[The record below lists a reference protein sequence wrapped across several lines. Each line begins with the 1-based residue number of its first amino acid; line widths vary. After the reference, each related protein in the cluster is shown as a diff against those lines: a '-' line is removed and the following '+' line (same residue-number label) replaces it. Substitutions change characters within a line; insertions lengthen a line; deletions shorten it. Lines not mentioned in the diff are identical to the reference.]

1 MADAQFKELA
11 ATAKTLK
18 DNKQD
23 AEAINA
29 LEKLIATGN
38 YYSITYDNIIINSN
52 GLAYYLIRWTIKRN
66 Y

>member
-1 MADAQFKELA
+1 MADAQFKELL

-23 AEAINA
+23 AEAIHA

-38 YYSITYDNIIINSN
+38 YYNII
-52 GLAYYLIRWTIKRN
+52 LTTQQLILMVLLPIYFRWTIKRN